1 MKLLPAVLCL
11 ALLLLVLNPNG
22 VEARPAP
29 TGGHQKKPS
38 SAIFFVFGD
47 DFADNGNLPLTD
59 PVTEMSRQWAYPY
72 GSDYV
77 DADGHPRPNTP
88 SGRFSNYQ
96 IQSDFIAIMLGL
108 EEAPPA
114 HARTAEKTCDPSGM
128 TFASAG
134 AGVLGSTSQDVPTLS
149 KQVDTFRKMV
159 KDGTIS
165 EQQLSHSVALVAISG
180 NDYASASVI
189 GLGSPNDINA
199 YIGKVTKEIATN
211 VEQLLKLGVTK
222 VLVNNL
228 HPVGCTPS
236 QTRTN
241 NYTACNI
248 FGNLGA
254 SIHNDNLKQVMTT
267 KKNVHIID
275 LYTAF
280 TNIVDHAPESLCR
293 RNVWWPASEATETED
308 RDGGDCAGDARD
320 RPVPPAHGHL
330 SAPAVPR
337 MDLEALPPPAA
348 PSLCF
353 PRSERRWADWVD
365 DSDDE
370 DGRASLAR
378 GEGRVEMPVSM
389 ARPQLGIF
397 LAAARPA
404 HRRLGKEARPRVSA
418 PRPGRPP
425 LLAPPRSAPVAS
437 PVPSVALAGVLPRLS
452 SAAAAGGGGRV
463 SPPGAGA
470 RPSSS
475 AAALMPTEG
484 SPRAQCPTPCPSGAG
499 RRAGGWAA

>member
-280 TNIVDHAPESLCR
+280 TNIVDHAPGKGSELSKQFKRKLSPCCESLDSKGYCGQHGES
-293 RNVWWPASEATETED
+293 PSELLFTVCEKSNKFFYWDDMHPTH
-308 RDGGDCAGDARD
+308 AGWD
-320 RPVPPAHGHL
+320 V
-330 SAPAVPR
+330 V
-337 MDLEALPPPAA
+337 MKQLE
-348 PSLCF
+348 
-353 PRSERRWADWVD
+353 
-365 DSDDE
+365 
-370 DGRASLAR
+370 
-378 GEGRVEMPVSM
+378 
-389 ARPQLGIF
+389 
-397 LAAARPA
+397 
-404 HRRLGKEARPRVSA
+404 K
-418 PRPGRPP
+418 P
-425 LLAPPRSAPVAS
+425 LREFVNQA
-437 PVPSVALAGVLPRLS
+437 
-452 SAAAAGGGGRV
+452 
-463 SPPGAGA
+463 
-470 RPSSS
+470 
-475 AAALMPTEG
+475 
-484 SPRAQCPTPCPSGAG
+484 
-499 RRAGGWAA
+499 